1 MLFVGIF
8 FILLGFFNI
17 GDEIYDF
24 KSLVY
29 KGKLTKRN
37 NIVID
42 NYFTFRVL
50 IGLLSITVG
59 VLSIANYI
67 IY

>member
-1 MLFVGIF
+1 MLLVGIF

-24 KSLVY
+24 KSLFS
-29 KGKLTKRN
+29 KKKLTKKD
-37 NIVID
+37 NIVMD
-42 NYFTFRVL
+42 NYFTLRLL

-59 VLSIANYI
+59 ILSIANYI

>member
-1 MLFVGIF
+1 MLLLGIF

-24 KSLVY
+24 KSLFS
-29 KGKLTKRN
+29 KKKLIKKD
-37 NIVID
+37 NIVVD
-42 NYFTFRVL
+42 NYFTLRVL

-59 VLSIANYI
+59 ILSIANYI